1 MISGAERRIGAAK
14 SSLGR
19 NILCQML
26 GAALLAGCAAGGYRS
41 PSEPLAIA
49 PAPISFD
56 GHVAGR
62 ATDLVFVLVKD
73 ANPATPGIGLAA
85 GERLMVTLPKDFQ
98 RNPASGLRED
108 SDFNLVLTRGWPQ
121 AAVPQKGQYRIVYD
135 ERSNAIGVHAM
146 LDIKPEGPNAPGI
159 KVIHL
164 RGNTFL
170 NLGPGDHPVR
180 VSLLAADGS
189 EKRAWQGQ
197 ARIEFD
203 PPRARLAP
211 TNFHLAPGTNSDYQK
226 TGTGR
231 EAPHWLGLLLWGP
244 TGSPLNFVGIAP
256 RDLARYPR
264 YIGGLLVQE
273 TDGDGKLDPAR
284 DKVVGGI
291 IGAAPAG
298 AKGQSAT
305 SPLRSD
311 GKPILSGQ
319 VPRHEKYPG
328 GGGKVNPGLLPVKF
342 HAGDK
347 PGLYRPTFE
356 LIGGNSYQFTIE
368 AR

>member
-1 MISGAERRIGAAK
+1 MK
-14 SSLGR
+14 SWR
-19 NILCQML
+19 TLCTLFGGM
-26 GAALLAGCAAGGYRS
+26 LLAGCAAQPARVA
-41 PSEPLAIA
+41 PEPLPIA

-73 ANPATPGIGLAA
+73 ANPEVPGIGLAR

-98 RNPASGLRED
+98 RNSASALRED

-121 AAVPQKGQYRIVYD
+121 AAVRQKGQYRIVHD
-135 ERSNAIGVHAM
+135 ENSNAIGVHA
-146 LDIKPEGPNAPGI
+146 LTDIKPEGPNAPGI

-180 VSLLAADGS
+180 VSLLDAGRR
-189 EKRAWQGQ
+189 EKRAWQGT

-203 PPRARLAP
+203 PPKARLAP
-211 TNFHLAPGTNSDYQK
+211 TNFHLAPGTNSDYQRIGAGK
-226 TGTGR
+226 D
-231 EAPHWLGLLLWGP
+231 APHWLGLLLWGSA
-244 TGSPLNFVGIAP
+244 GGPLDSVGIAP
-256 RDLARYPR
+256 RDLVRHPR
-264 YIGGLLVQE
+264 YTGGLLVQD
-273 TDGDGKLDPAR
+273 TNGDGKLDPAR

-305 SPLRSD
+305 SPLRAD
-311 GKPILSGQ
+311 GTPILSGQ

-328 GGGKVNPGLLPVKF
+328 GGGKINPGLLPVKF